1 MPPKKNDNIYSKDT
15 ISITYKGE
23 TRKIPRRYIPDSLT
37 KSQRQKQIKSI
48 FEGSERPNLDI
59 KKRKSSYTIDFNK
72 KYGKRLEE
80 MKGGKSIKNI
90 AKVVGLPEKALK
102 EVFERGEGA
111 YYSSGSRPAQ
121 TASSWAYGRLYS
133 YILGNPKV
141 RKADESITKK
151 YKVDFKKIKK

>member
-1 MPPKKNDNIYSKDT
+1 MVK
-15 ISITYKGE
+15 ITYKGE
-23 TRKIPRRYIPDSLT
+23 TRDVPKRYLPDTLS
-37 KSQRQKQIKSI
+37 KADRQKQIKSI
-48 FEGSERPNLDI
+48 FEGKDRPKVDT
-59 KKRKSSYTIDFNK
+59 KSRKSSYTVDFNK
-72 KYGKRLEE
+72 RYGKRLDE
-80 MKGGKSIKNI
+80 MDGGKSVKNI
-90 AKVVGLPEKALK
+90 SKVVGLPFKALK

-111 YYSSGSRPAQ
+111 YYSSGSRPNQ

>member
-1 MPPKKNDNIYSKDT
+1 MSSKDKNIYSKDN
-15 ISITYKGE
+15 INITYKGE
-23 TRKIPRRYIPDSLT
+23 TRKVPRRYIPDTLT

-48 FEGSERPNLDI
+48 FEGKERPKLDT

-72 KYGKRLEE
+72 RYGKRLEE
-80 MKGGKSIKNI
+80 MEGGKSIKNI
-90 AKVVGLPEKALK
+90 AKVVGLPFKALK

-111 YYSSGSRPAQ
+111 YFSAGSRPNQ

-141 RKADESITKK
+141 RKADEFITKK